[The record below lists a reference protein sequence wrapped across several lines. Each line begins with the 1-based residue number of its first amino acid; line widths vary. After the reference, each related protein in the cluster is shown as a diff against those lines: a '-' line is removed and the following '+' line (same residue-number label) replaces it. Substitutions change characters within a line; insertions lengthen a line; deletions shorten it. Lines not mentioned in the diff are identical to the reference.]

1 LSASI
6 QKLDPISTQFVEHY
20 TSLAETINDAN
31 RYGQSPGLE
40 AKYLIQR
47 TWMQANYRHF
57 KRQLQGYLG
66 NGTKKKVS
74 AALTWDF
81 PLDPFERLFISP
93 NLAQLLHQDDS
104 TLVKLLSETQSAVAS
119 CFQVQLA
126 VAQ

>member
-1 LSASI
+1 MNASI
-6 QKLDPISTQFVEHY
+6 QQLDPISTQFVEHY

-40 AKYLIQR
+40 AKYLLQR

-57 KRQLQGYLG
+57 KRQLQSYL
-66 NGTKKKVS
+66 NTNSKKKVNAS
-74 AALTWDF
+74 MTWDT
-81 PLDPFERLFISP
+81 PLDAFERLFTSP

-104 TLVKLLSETQSAVAS
+104 TLVKLLNETQSAVAN